1 MRRLT
6 TLLVI
11 STLVLSACS
20 GWRDSRV
27 NPSNWFGKSRSAPAP
42 EATAGYPNPL
52 IPEQVGI
59 FRRDKR
65 DVYEGTLIDEV
76 TDVAIERTST
86 GAIVRVTGMSR
97 LQGAHDIRLTT
108 TTDGKPVDGVLT
120 FSLKALQP
128 QDQGLGT
135 RAGRTVR
142 AGRYI
147 SSQVLEQTS
156 TIRIVADRNVR
167 TTRRR

>member
-42 EATAGYPNPL
+42 QATAANPNPL

-65 DVYEGTLIDEV
+65 AVYEGTLLDEV
-76 TDVAIERTST
+76 TDVVVERTST
-86 GAIVRVTGMSR
+86 GAIVRVTGQSR
-97 LQGAHDIRLTT
+97 LQGAHDVRLTSE
-108 TTDGKPVDGVLT
+108 TDGKPVDGVLS
-120 FSLKALQP
+120 FSLKAIQP
-128 QDQGLGT
+128 QNQGVGT
-135 RAGRTVR
+135 REGRTVR
-142 AGRYI
+142 VGRYI
-147 SSQVLEQTS
+147 SRQVLEETS
-156 TIRIVADRNVR
+156 TIRIVAERNVR